1 MTQTPDLPRHVA
13 EAVHT
18 AVSEL
23 PSGTHIDDY
32 ADCVC
37 GMIPRA
43 DFDAHHDAIY
53 HMIDMIR

>member
-1 MTQTPDLPRHVA
+1 MPRHVA

-23 PSGTHIDDY
+23 PAGTHPDDV

-37 GMIPRA
+37 GMIGLK
-43 DFDAHHDAIY
+43 DFDAHEAAIVAAIAR
-53 HMIDMIR
+53 MS